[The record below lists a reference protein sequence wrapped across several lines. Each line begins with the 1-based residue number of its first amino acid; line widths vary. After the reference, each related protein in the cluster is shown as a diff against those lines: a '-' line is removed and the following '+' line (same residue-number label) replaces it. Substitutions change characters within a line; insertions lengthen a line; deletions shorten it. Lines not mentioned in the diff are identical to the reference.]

1 MGQCKYCRETIE
13 DGAKKCK
20 TCGEPFYFIGK
31 VLKFVPLLSVLVSVG
46 LLFIALN
53 ENKEKQKATQR
64 ADVAARRADVAE
76 KAHVEVTRE
85 LNAKEEAADQALRE
99 IAQKLPASSK
109 DVMLKNLQ
117 LPARATLGELE
128 EKAKSAPANADL
140 QRKVFLFRALKEPER
155 E

>member
-20 TCGEPFYFIGK
+20 TCGEPFYLAGK
-31 VLKFVPLLSVLVSVG
+31 ILKFVPLLSVVVSVG
-46 LLFIALN
+46 LLFIAFN
-53 ENKEKQKATQR
+53 ENKEKQR
-64 ADVAARRADVAE
+64 AARRADVAE

-85 LNAKEEAADQALRE
+85 LNTKEKAADQALRE
-99 IAQKLPASSK
+99 IAQKLPTTSK

-140 QRKVFLFRALKEPER
+140 QRKVFLFRALKEP
-155 E
+155 